1 MASAQIGEPPS
12 GSKLDL
18 IRRFLRAAGI
28 QDRLDT
34 GQFLERLTLPGTP
47 LFALAAR
54 KGETFGGAQRTADEA
69 LKSAYASRRQAWQ
82 EEYESHVNWE
92 FTETEL
98 LNIVDFL
105 EAPEGKHFLEGRWRM
120 DAYIETNT
128 EELVEQIVNEATAAL
143 G

>member
-1 MASAQIGEPPS
+1 MSAIPFQAYLACGRKKLMASAQIGEPPS

-69 LKSAYASRRQAWQ
+69 LKVPMPRA
-82 EEYESHVNWE
+82 
-92 FTETEL
+92 
-98 LNIVDFL
+98 
-105 EAPEGKHFLEGRWRM
+105 GRLGRK
-120 DAYIETNT
+120 NT
-128 EELVEQIVNEATAAL
+128 KAM
-143 G
+143 

>member
-34 GQFLERLTLPGTP
+34 GQFLEGLTWPVTP

-54 KGETFGGAQRTADEA
+54 KGETFVAQHM
-69 LKSAYASRRQAWQ
+69 KFSR
-82 EEYESHVNWE
+82 
-92 FTETEL
+92 
-98 LNIVDFL
+98 
-105 EAPEGKHFLEGRWRM
+105 APMPRAGKLGRK
-120 DAYIETNT
+120 NT
-128 EELVEQIVNEATAAL
+128 KTM
-143 G
+143 